1 MQFFEKLASI
11 SRKNQSLLC
20 VGLDPDPGLLP
31 QGLSVVEFNRAII
44 EATTDLVCA
53 YKPNIAFYEA
63 LGEAGLETLLRT
75 RDFIPP
81 DVPVII
87 DAKRGDIGNTARA
100 YAKTLFDLYG
110 FDAATVNPYLGFD
123 SIEPFLKYGNK
134 GVFILCRTSNTGAG
148 DFQSLRCETP
158 GGFKLL
164 YEIVADKAHEWNVLR
179 NIGLVV
185 GATYPEEL
193 KNIREQHPQM
203 PLLIPGIGAQGGDL
217 YLTVKNA
224 LDPDGGG
231 FIINSSRQI
240 LYASRDR
247 DFSEAARKA
256 ALRLRDEI
264 NHYRAEMKSST
275 NLRKNDG
282 A

>member
-1 MQFFEKLASI
+1 MQFFEKLARI

-20 VGLDPDPGLLP
+20 VGLDPDPDLMP
-31 QGLSVVEFNRAII
+31 RGLSVVEFNRAII
-44 EATTDLVCA
+44 EATADLVCA

-75 RDFIPP
+75 RDFIPT

-110 FDAATVNPYLGFD
+110 FDAVTLNPYLGFD
-123 SIEPFLKYGNK
+123 SVEPFLKYETRGI
-134 GVFILCRTSNTGAG
+134 FILCRTSNTGAG

-158 GGFKLL
+158 RGLRFL
-164 YEIVADKAHEWNVLR
+164 YEIVADKAREWDILR
-179 NIGLVV
+179 NIGLVI

-193 KNIREQHPQM
+193 KNIREQHPRM
-203 PLLIPGIGAQGGDL
+203 PFLIPGIGAQGGDL
-217 YLTVKNA
+217 YLTVKHA
-224 LDPDGGG
+224 LNPEGGG

-240 LYASRDR
+240 LYASSGK
-247 DFSEAARKA
+247 DFSEAARKV

-264 NHYRAEMKSST
+264 NRYRAEIQS
-275 NLRKNDG
+275 
-282 A
+282 